1 MYSFVAFCECF
12 ASTIHKLWLPN
23 MHFYHDLL
31 ASLISCKQKLVY
43 SCISFLYFLKKKP
56 HDNGILLKRA
66 LIADWLSRL
75 FSSLINLDFSSCTLH
90 TLTQALFLIFK
101 DFEFRFYHVVSFL
114 HFDQY
119 DIWSHR
125 CIISIDSVGQFY
137 TFVLSFRLCLSLC
150 LNIQRYQSLFHVLW
164 ICLFQFH

>member
-1 MYSFVAFCECF
+1 
-12 ASTIHKLWLPN
+12 

-31 ASLISCKQKLVY
+31 PSLISCQQKLVY
-43 SCISFLYFLKKKP
+43 SCITFLYFLNKKP

-66 LIADWLSRL
+66 LIAAWLNKP
-75 FSSLINLDFSSCTLH
+75 FSSLINLDFSYCTLH

-114 HFDQY
+114 HFNQY

-137 TFVLSFRLCLSLC
+137 TFVLSFRLCLSFC
-150 LNIQRYQSLFHVLW
+150 LNTHVLISIPCSMNLSISISSSW
-164 ICLFQFH
+164 LYFLPMLTLNLR